1 MERKMGDPK
10 TGAAVAVKPS
20 DALPGHPDT
29 VVSEIIKQIN
39 SSVSLKKEEGD
50 RLAEQIRSVL
60 LDRMGTFDDM
70 RMGRI
75 LGHAIATI

>member
-1 MERKMGDPK
+1 MEGKMGDPK
-10 TGAAVAVKPS
+10 IGTTTAKPS

-29 VVSEIIKQIN
+29 VVSEIIKKIN
-39 SSVSLKKEEGD
+39 TSVTLKKEEGD
-50 RLAEQIRSVL
+50 HLAEQIRSVL

>member
-1 MERKMGDPK
+1 MEGKMGEPK
-10 TGAAVAVKPS
+10 TGVAAAKPS
-20 DALPGHPDT
+20 DALPGHPDA

-39 SSVSLKKEEGD
+39 TSVSLKKEEGD
-50 RLAEQIRSVL
+50 RLAEQIRAVL